1 MAKVGL
7 RKYQRNLIPFFK
19 KYQLTELEGDR
30 DQSFLSSSQVLGST
44 AQQLLDNN
52 NDEEELRNK
61 KLNLTETVKEFF
73 DSGENLEDL
82 AILYEVTGY
91 QGDALQTN
99 LDFWSNYSNFKT
111 LGAAQIAINE
121 ETYEDGYI

>member
-30 DQSFLSSSQVLGST
+30 DQSFLSSSQVFGST

-73 DSGENLEDL
+73 NSGENLEDL

-91 QGDALQTN
+91 QGDSL
-99 LDFWSNYSNFKT
+99 
-111 LGAAQIAINE
+111 
-121 ETYEDGYI
+121 